1 MTLTSELEAVLASTR
16 GLFAAAA
23 CSCALAT
30 EDGSSLT
37 FVAASGAG
45 AAEIVGVTLPV
56 SRGIVGY
63 VALSGQPIVVADVHR
78 DERFA
83 RDIAETTDYVPQ
95 TILAVPMLDP
105 DGDVMGVIEV
115 LDPTTGDQE
124 SRLGGQRGTVAE
136 LGVLTVIASQVA
148 AVVRLVRAADP
159 GDDRLDTALAAL
171 DGTSARQLL
180 AVLGAVAE
188 RVERE
193 A

>member
-1 MTLTSELEAVLASTR
+1 
-16 GLFAAAA
+16 
-23 CSCALAT
+23 
-30 EDGSSLT
+30 
-37 FVAASGAG
+37 
-45 AAEIVGVTLPV
+45 
-56 SRGIVGY
+56 
-63 VALSGQPIVVADVHR
+63 
-78 DERFA
+78 
-83 RDIAETTDYVPQ
+83 
-95 TILAVPMLDP
+95 MLDP

>member
-30 EDGSSLT
+30 DDGSSLT

-63 VALSGQPIVVADVHR
+63 VALSGQPIVVGDVHR

-83 RDIAETTDYVPQ
+83 RDIAETTAYVPQ
-95 TILAVPMLDP
+95 TILAVPMLDL

-148 AVVRLVRAADP
+148 AVVRLVRAPGP
-159 GDDRLDTALAAL
+159 GDERLDAALAGL
-171 DGTSARQLL
+171 DATSARQVL